1 MDKYTCKLLRINLST
16 GGIREELVPEQDIM
30 DFVGGRGFGIQYLYQ
45 ELAPGI
51 DPLGEQNKLLI
62 LAGVLTGTSAQAAS
76 RWMVCTKSPLTG
88 GFARS
93 SAGGDFG
100 AWLKFSG
107 YDSII
112 IEGKAKRPVYIH
124 LTHDSCQIHDA
135 NELWGTGTQETQ
147 EILRQSCGKDAQI
160 ACIGPAGERLVRYAA
175 IITKDRAAGRC
186 GVGTVMGS
194 KNLKAIVVTARRS
207 VKLRD
212 PETFKQLVKEQ
223 IGIFNDNDSCQ
234 HHKVMGT
241 IDTQDITSSL
251 GVFPV
256 KNFRYG
262 CMADWKKIAGQEYQK
277 LEVGREGCYSCS
289 IQCGHAHYVPTGPYA
304 GARSGGTEYETIC
317 MFTGSID
324 STSIEATIAANQLCN
339 DLGLDTISTGNCIG
353 FAYELYEKGILTQKD
368 TDGLKLNYGNH
379 SAMIDLVRKIA
390 WREGIGNI
398 LAEGTMRAAATIG
411 NGAEAYAMQVKGLE
425 LPGYDPRGAK
435 SQGFNMATSNIG
447 ASHNYGYAVQE
458 IFGVTIPRKV
468 DRFAEEENAD
478 VVIYNQDSKAMWEV
492 GLGCEFSQGWGWFP
506 DLFAKML
513 GAATGI
519 DNFADVGYLWKVGE
533 RIVNLERVFNIR
545 EGFRRKDDYLPT
557 RMLTEPLRIEDV
569 PGKGQMVR
577 NMDKFLDRYYRLR
590 GWTPEGIPS
599 RQHLEELGLGY
610 VIKDIS

>member
-1 MDKYTCKLLRINLST
+1 
-16 GGIREELVPEQDIM
+16 
-30 DFVGGRGFGIQYLYQ
+30 
-45 ELAPGI
+45 
-51 DPLGEQNKLLI
+51 
-62 LAGVLTGTSAQAAS
+62 
-76 RWMVCTKSPLTG
+76 MVCTKSPLTG

-135 NELWGTGTQETQ
+135 NELWGKGTQETQ
-147 EILRQSCGKDAQI
+147 EILRQSCGKDARI

-175 IITKDRAAGRC
+175 IITKDRVAGRC

-289 IQCGHAHYVPTGPYA
+289 IQCGHAHYVPTGRKIYP
-304 GARSGGTEYETIC
+304 EKL
-317 MFTGSID
+317 
-324 STSIEATIAANQLCN
+324 TSIFIHFLPPCYKY
-339 DLGLDTISTGNCIG
+339 L
-353 FAYELYEKGILTQKD
+353 
-368 TDGLKLNYGNH
+368 
-379 SAMIDLVRKIA
+379 LV
-390 WREGIGNI
+390 N
-398 LAEGTMRAAATIG
+398 
-411 NGAEAYAMQVKGLE
+411 
-425 LPGYDPRGAK
+425 
-435 SQGFNMATSNIG
+435 
-447 ASHNYGYAVQE
+447 
-458 IFGVTIPRKV
+458 
-468 DRFAEEENAD
+468 
-478 VVIYNQDSKAMWEV
+478 
-492 GLGCEFSQGWGWFP
+492 
-506 DLFAKML
+506 
-513 GAATGI
+513 
-519 DNFADVGYLWKVGE
+519 
-533 RIVNLERVFNIR
+533 
-545 EGFRRKDDYLPT
+545 
-557 RMLTEPLRIEDV
+557 
-569 PGKGQMVR
+569 
-577 NMDKFLDRYYRLR
+577 
-590 GWTPEGIPS
+590 
-599 RQHLEELGLGY
+599 
-610 VIKDIS
+610 